1 MYKLNESNVV
11 NSIEFVKE
19 GEHIGQLKIN
29 VSTSIL
35 TSRNI
40 IADISSVQAVFSLKN
55 DDLGEDDVENNM
67 VSV

>member
-19 GEHIGQLKIN
+19 GEQIGKLKIN